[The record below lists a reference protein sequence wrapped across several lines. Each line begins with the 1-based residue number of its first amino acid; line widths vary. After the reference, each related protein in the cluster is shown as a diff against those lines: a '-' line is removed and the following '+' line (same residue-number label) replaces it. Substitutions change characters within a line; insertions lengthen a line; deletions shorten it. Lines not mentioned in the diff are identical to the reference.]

1 MMIGPAPMMR
11 MLWMSVRLGIYF
23 FSACFSVMSA
33 VKRSKR

>member
-11 MLWMSVRLGIYF
+11 MLLMSVRLGIYF
-23 FSACFSVMSA
+23 FSMSA